1 MKHLMKKVNENF
13 NEFSTK
19 LLEFRNTQN
28 ISGKSPAQ
36 MFFGRRLRSQ
46 LPHLPGA
53 NDLDIANAKKG
64 AEKRKSCMK
73 DSKNRAGTALPE
85 LTIGQKVLTQN
96 PLSNAWENKGVIS
109 NIIPTK
115 RSYDV
120 EYDTGETF
128 VRNRKFLRPIHKQT
142 AAPATPANPNSTNY
156 DKEFPPLQ
164 IPALRRSTR
173 IANKKKSH
181 LATIP

>member
-1 MKHLMKKVNENF
+1 
-13 NEFSTK
+13 
-19 LLEFRNTQN
+19 
-28 ISGKSPAQ
+28 
-36 MFFGRRLRSQ
+36 
-46 LPHLPGA
+46 
-53 NDLDIANAKKG
+53 
-64 AEKRKSCMK
+64 MK
-73 DSKNRAGTALPE
+73 DSKNRAGIALPE

-96 PLSNAWENKGVIS
+96 PLSNAWENKGVIT
-109 NIIPTK
+109 NIRPTK

-128 VRNRKFLRPIHKQT
+128 IRNRKYLRPITGKQV
-142 AAPATPANPNSTNY
+142 AVPATLATPTSTNY
-156 DKEFPPLQ
+156 DEQFPPLQ

>member
-1 MKHLMKKVNENF
+1 MNFQQGFWNSETHRISLVNGRP
-13 NEFSTK
+13 K
-19 LLEFRNTQN
+19 C
-28 ISGKSPAQ
+28 
-36 MFFGRRLRSQ
+36 FFGRRLRSQ

-64 AEKRKSCMK
+64 AEQRKSHMM
-73 DSKNRAGTALPE
+73 DSKNKPGIALPE

-109 NIIPTK
+109 NIRPTK

-120 EYDTGETF
+120 EYDSGETF
-128 VRNRKFLRPIHKQT
+128 VRNRKYLRPILKQT
-142 AAPATPANPNSTNY
+142 TVPATPTNPNSTNY
-156 DKEFPPLQ
+156 DEEFPPLQ

-173 IANKKKSH
+173 IANKKKVTFGNTS
-181 LATIP
+181 IIQYFE

>member
-1 MKHLMKKVNENF
+1 
-13 NEFSTK
+13 
-19 LLEFRNTQN
+19 
-28 ISGKSPAQ
+28 
-36 MFFGRRLRSQ
+36 MFLGRCLRSQ

-64 AEKRKSCMK
+64 AEQRKSHIK
-73 DSKNRAGTALPE
+73 DSKNRPGIALPE

-109 NIIPTK
+109 NIRPTK

-128 VRNRKFLRPIHKQT
+128 VRNRKFLRPIRKQT

-173 IANKKKSH
+173 IANKKKSN
-181 LATIP
+181 LTTIP